1 MFLSN
6 PEDDDDDD
14 DDAHLSTGASREAP
28 VDNASFLLILGMST
42 PGISGLGTQ
51 AYRGGSHRGLSS
63 QAQALTPV
71 IQDQQKTKL
80 FGVHAQ
86 VSYICTQA
94 CVCMSD
100 KVIYKIS

>member
-1 MFLSN
+1 MIPARGPQTVLYFYHLCVAARLR
-6 PEDDDDDD
+6 
-14 DDAHLSTGASREAP
+14 AHLSTGASREAP

-71 IQDQQKTKL
+71 IQDQQKTIL

-86 VSYICTQA
+86 VSFLCLGTLA
-94 CVCMSD
+94 TA
-100 KVIYKIS
+100 